1 MPTLKIPQP
10 LRSYTQG
17 ETYLILEGITV
28 AEMLQSL
35 GKQYPE
41 LNHHLYTKK
50 GDLAAFIH
58 IFVNEDDIR
67 NLDGIQTRVKTDDQ
81 VVIVPSIAGGCE

>member
-1 MPTLKIPQP
+1 MT
-10 LRSYTQG
+10 
-17 ETYLILEGITV
+17 LEGITV